1 MAPSAKFA
9 ESIAANITY
18 WQTRLKKPGDD
29 EIKAIDLDRINL
41 YRAIEFGIGLP
52 VTWHDTVNLVVQCY
66 PFIIRKGYYRDWIPV
81 LEKLTSSCAQEDL
94 ALKGRLLDQLG
105 IMYRRNRQLDES
117 IAAHLEEE
125 QIGEQL
131 DDSSRKSFA
140 RMQLSAVYW
149 RKRQY
154 ETAEKYGLAALEGFS
169 GLDDN
174 KEKVASCFINLG
186 NIALGRGDL
195 KLAEERVKRSIELY
209 RQLGNPVDLANAL
222 KNLTTVY
229 ETAGEYDE
237 ALLILIEVVDILA
250 PTDFEIDKAM
260 TEINIGTLYFRKEQL
275 DLAEAAFRR
284 ADSPYMR
291 DFGPLYYRALTA
303 NNLGNVYLL
312 REEWE
317 QAEKHLR
324 VSVRL
329 FRQAK
334 AQIYLANALS
344 GIAEALVGMEKPD
357 EAIPLNDEA
366 IEIVTAH
373 PDDAWA
379 QRLLQEFTG
388 AREKL
393 FDDK

>member
-18 WQTRLKKPGDD
+18 WQTRLREPSDE
-29 EIKAIDLDRINL
+29 EIKAIDLDRTNL
-41 YRAIEFGIGLP
+41 YRAIEFGMGLP
-52 VTWHDTVNLVVQCY
+52 AAWQATANLVVQCF
-66 PFIIRKGYYRDWIPV
+66 PFIVHRGYYRDWIPV
-81 LEKLTSSCAQEDL
+81 LENLTSCCADEDL

-105 IMYRRNRQLDES
+105 ILYRRNRQLDAS
-117 IAAHLEEE
+117 IATHLEEE
-125 QIGEQL
+125 RIGEEL
-131 DDSSRKSFA
+131 DDTSRKSFA
-140 RMQLSAVYW
+140 RMHLSAGYW

-154 ETAEKYGLAALEGFS
+154 DTAERYGLAALEGFS

-195 KLAEERVKRSIELY
+195 KLAEERLKRSVELY
-209 RQLGNPVDLANAL
+209 RQLGHPVDLANAL
-222 KNLTTVY
+222 KNLATVY

-303 NNLGNVYLL
+303 NNLGNVFLL

-324 VSVRL
+324 ASVRL

-334 AQIYLANALS
+334 AQINLANSLS

-357 EAIPLNDEA
+357 EAIPLYNEA

-393 FDDK
+393 FGDK

>member
-1 MAPSAKFA
+1 MTPSAKFA
-9 ESIAANITY
+9 ESIAANIAF
-18 WQTRLKKPGDD
+18 WQTRLREPNDD
-29 EIKAIDLDRINL
+29 EIKAVDLDRINL
-41 YRAIEFGIGLP
+41 YRAIEFGMGLP
-52 VTWHDTVNLVVQCY
+52 VTWHETANLVVQCF
-66 PFIIRKGYYRDWIPV
+66 PFIVQRGYYRDWIPV
-81 LEKLTSSCAQEDL
+81 LEKLTSGCAQEDL

-105 IMYRRNRQLDES
+105 LMYRRNRQLDAS
-117 IAAHLEEE
+117 IASHLEEE
-125 QIGEQL
+125 RIGEQL

-174 KEKVASCFINLG
+174 KEKVASCFVNLG
-186 NIALGRGDL
+186 NIALGLGDL
-195 KLAEERVKRSIELY
+195 KLAEERVKRSIEIY
-209 RQLGNPVDLANAL
+209 RQLGNKVELANAL
-222 KNLTTVY
+222 KNLATIY

-250 PTDFEIDKAM
+250 PTDFEIDKAAI
-260 TEINIGTLYFRKEQL
+260 EINIGTLYFRKEQL

-291 DFGPLYYRALTA
+291 EFGPLYYRALTA

-317 QAEKHLR
+317 RAEKHLR

-334 AQIYLANALS
+334 AQINLANALS
-344 GIAEALVGMEKPD
+344 GIAEALVGMEKSD
-357 EAIPLNDEA
+357 EAVPIYDEA
-366 IEIVTAH
+366 MDIVTAH
-373 PDDAWA
+373 PNDAWA
-379 QRLLQEFTG
+379 QRLLKDFAE
-388 AREKL
+388 ARDKL
-393 FDDK
+393 IGGK

>member
-1 MAPSAKFA
+1 MAPSALFA

-18 WQTRLKKPGDD
+18 WQTRLREPSDE
-29 EIKAIDLDRINL
+29 EIKAIDLDRTNL
-41 YRAIEFGIGLP
+41 YRAIEFGMGLP
-52 VTWHDTVNLVVQCY
+52 VTWHDAANLVVQCF
-66 PFIIRKGYYRDWIPV
+66 PFIIQRGYYRDWIPV
-81 LEKLTSSCAQEDL
+81 LEKLTSGCVREDL

-105 IMYRRNRQLDES
+105 LMYRRNRQLDES
-117 IAAHLEEE
+117 IASHLEEE
-125 QIGEQL
+125 RIGEQL

-195 KLAEERVKRSIELY
+195 KLAEERVKQSIELY
-209 RQLGNPVDLANAL
+209 RQLENPVELANAL
-222 KNLTTVY
+222 KNLATIS

-250 PTDFEIDKAM
+250 PTELEIDKAAI
-260 TEINIGTLYFRKEQL
+260 EINIGTLYFRKEQL

-284 ADSPYMR
+284 ADSPYMKE
-291 DFGPLYYRALTA
+291 FGPVYYRALTA

-317 QAEKHLR
+317 RAERHLR
-324 VSVRL
+324 ISVRL
-329 FRQAK
+329 FRKAK
-334 AQIYLANALS
+334 AQINLANSLS
-344 GIAEALVGMEKPD
+344 GIAEALVGMDKPD
-357 EAIPLNDEA
+357 EAIPLYDEA
-366 IEIVTAH
+366 IEIVVAH

-379 QRLLQEFTG
+379 QRLQQEFIG
-388 AREKL
+388 ARDKL
-393 FDDK
+393 NGGK